1 MAIKIGFSVLL
12 LMGFFCLIAAMM
24 WDSGV
29 NSAWIDINN
38 STEPTG
44 HTQAAT
50 QSGLIF
56 GGGFGIALAGIGI
69 LLVVGAIIMLIRD
82 ISGSGGR

>member
-1 MAIKIGFSVLL
+1 MSMKIGFGIML
-12 LMGFFCLIAAMM
+12 LMGFVCLIAAMM

-38 STEPTG
+38 STQTTG
-44 HTQAAT
+44 HTAAAT

-56 GGGFGIALAGIGI
+56 GGGFGIALAAIGM
-69 LLVVGAIIMLIRD
+69 LLAVGSIIMLVKD
-82 ISGSGGR
+82 MTGAGGR

>member
-1 MAIKIGFSVLL
+1 MAIKIGFAILL
-12 LMGFFCLIAAMM
+12 LMGFVCLIAAMM

-38 STEPTG
+38 STQETG
-44 HTQAAT
+44 HTAAAT

-56 GGGFGIALAGIGI
+56 GGGFGIALAAIGI
-69 LLVVGAIIMLIRD
+69 LLVIGSIILLIRD
-82 ISGSGGR
+82 ISGGR

>member
-1 MAIKIGFSVLL
+1 MTMKIGFGVLL
-12 LMGFFCLIAAMM
+12 IMGFVCLIAAMM

-38 STEPTG
+38 STQETG
-44 HTQAAT
+44 HTAAAT

-56 GGGFGIALAGIGI
+56 GGGFGIALAAIGI
-69 LLVVGAIIMLIRD
+69 LLVIGSIILLIRD
-82 ISGSGGR
+82 ITGGR

>member
-1 MAIKIGFSVLL
+1 MSMKIGFAVML
-12 LMGFFCLIAAMM
+12 LMGFVCLIAAMM

-38 STEPTG
+38 STQETG
-44 HTQAAT
+44 HTAAAT

-56 GGGFGIALAGIGI
+56 GGGFGIALAAIGI
-69 LLVVGAIIMLIRD
+69 LLVIGSLLMLIRD
-82 ISGSGGR
+82 ISGGR